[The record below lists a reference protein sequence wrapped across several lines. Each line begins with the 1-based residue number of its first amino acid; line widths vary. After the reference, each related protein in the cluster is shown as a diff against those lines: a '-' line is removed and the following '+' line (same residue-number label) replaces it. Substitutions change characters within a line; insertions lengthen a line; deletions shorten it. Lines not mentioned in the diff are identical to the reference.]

1 MEGGAHNYLSRGPHR
16 SISVDLSAQ
25 GILKL
30 VQAFRKTKWFNILVL
45 VVLGL
50 VATGL
55 WALTAAG
62 PIGECLGILLIPVSV
77 FVIPYWLGE
86 RRMKTFA
93 LNIIPVF
100 IIAAILI
107 AALQTQSILSQGD
120 PALSSGLPPNT
131 ATADLP
137 PLSLWNGTVAPFGAP
152 SANQT
157 YAYQVRLKT
166 TGNVN
171 RSTVSVYLNIT
182 QVNGLSETFNAYR
195 MQKDTS
201 TLHANTTNGTW
212 YVAWH
217 TLPPGIYGFYFFAN
231 DTRTNQSYSS
241 GVLGPI
247 IQPWIDWYGFVFLF
261 SAVNLIFPI
270 SFYFVILFMYWYTL
284 RNRRMRARLIESR
297 AGKTDT
303 EEKSASG
310 KTSREA
316 KEGAAPPAPTREKS
330 RKAAAFT
337 CTNCGADVTEADEK
351 CPKCGAVFED

>member
-1 MEGGAHNYLSRGPHR
+1 
-16 SISVDLSAQ
+16 VDLSAQ
-25 GILKL
+25 GILKI

-62 PIGECLGILLIPVSV
+62 PIGECLGVLLIPVSV

-100 IIAAILI
+100 IIAVVLI

-120 PALSSGLPPNT
+120 PTLSSGIAPNT

-157 YAYQVRLKT
+157 YAYHVRLKMV
-166 TGNVN
+166 GNVN

-182 QVNGLSETFNAYR
+182 QVSGLSENFVAYR
-195 MQKDTS
+195 MHRDLGPLNT
-201 TLHANTTNGTW
+201 NTTNGTW
-212 YVAWH
+212 YVIWH
-217 TLPPGIYGFYFFAN
+217 TLTPGIYGFYFFAS
-231 DTRTNQSYSS
+231 DTGTNQSYSS

-247 IQPWIDWYGFVFLF
+247 IQPWPDWYGFVFLF

-284 RNRRMRARLIESR
+284 RNRRMRARLIESSR
-297 AGKTDT
+297 AEKTDT
-303 EEKSASG
+303 EKGSAGG
-310 KTSREA
+310 KRSKEA
-316 KEGAAPPAPTREKS
+316 KEGAGPPAPTREKS

-337 CTNCGADVTEADEK
+337 CTNCGADVTEADQK